1 MILFVKERKKRNEAK
16 SETESGKDIRRKM
29 RAQINSAESDQ
40 NDENSGKDGD
50 GPLSFREKRNMLDQ
64 KVSDGGIHHCRIH
77 GVAAR
82 KTV

>member
-40 NDENSGKDGD
+40 NDENSGKDGE
-50 GPLSFREKRNMLDQ
+50 GPLSFVKNGTCLI
-64 KVSDGGIHHCRIH
+64 K
-77 GVAAR
+77 
-82 KTV
+82 K